1 MQSEQ
6 FYCLRSNV
14 SGPSKTFFTMHLADH
29 IRPLLRDHDCVIIPD
44 FGGLVA
50 EPVPARLSAARLQ
63 LGPPAKQVAFNQ
75 SLTRNDGL
83 LVDALSQYLRV
94 PATQAR
100 EILRHAVEDLHQEL
114 RLSQRTELPGIGVF
128 RQAPDRGLSFDYTGT
143 DNLLP
148 AAFGLPALSVRP
160 VLATDARL
168 AREKRPA
175 LLLPAARRRSARPL
189 PWARALKR
197 VSAGFA
203 ATLLVGAGY
212 LLSVRSGLLPAGWLP
227 PAARAVQMAPPVA
240 QLPAPA
246 APALPAAEPQQATL
260 AHNGWSTAA
269 EVTLTE
275 ELPRAETGAARP
287 ESVAVGE
294 AAFSPA
300 AAVAAVQN
308 QQLPAATKLP
318 EQGPARTAPG
328 IPVGLPGK
336 PTPGLA
342 RSEPGAITPRTGSSV
357 KVMPSKRYLASVSEA
372 RKPAAAPVTPAKVVP
387 AAAKAPAA
395 KVPASKTPAA
405 KVSAVKIPAVASLT
419 TTVNRPL
426 GRSYVIAGAFG
437 SLAGAEV
444 CRRNL
449 VRAGFTNAK
458 VLRPNRTTRRFRAS
472 AIDFADVASAR
483 LTAAQLRAKSRARTF
498 YDVYTY

>member
-14 SGPSKTFFTMHLADH
+14 SGLGKTFFTMHLADH

-227 PAARAVQMAPPVA
+227 PAARTVQMAQPVA
-240 QLPAPA
+240 Q
-246 APALPAAEPQQATL
+246 LPAAEPQQATL

-308 QQLPAATKLP
+308 PQLPAATKLP

-395 KVPASKTPAA
+395 KVPAVKT
-405 KVSAVKIPAVASLT
+405 PAVASLT

>member
-6 FYCLRSNV
+6 FYGLRSNV
-14 SGPSKTFFTMHLADH
+14 SGLGKTFFTMHLADH

-50 EPVPARLSAARLQ
+50 EPVPARFSAARLQ

-175 LLLPAARRRSARPL
+175 LLLPAARRRPARPL

-203 ATLLVGAGY
+203 ATLLVGTGY

-227 PAARAVQMAPPVA
+227 PAARTVQMAPPVA
-240 QLPAPA
+240 QLPAATPA
-246 APALPAAEPQQATL
+246 AAAAALPAAEPQQATL

-269 EVTLTE
+269 EATSAE

-395 KVPASKTPAA
+395 KV
-405 KVSAVKIPAVASLT
+405 SAVKTPAVASLT